1 MGYDEPKFIG
11 VDVIEPAAPLA
22 LIGQVMTASGH
33 VVTSTYTAV
42 NDIRVPAAA
51 VVVGGFVVCDTA
63 GAASGYI
70 CQVQSG
76 TKVLTT
82 AAVTNTA
89 GSSSTFGVDTS
100 SSVVAAGG
108 AFNISIIGTGTAS
121 ATQNSP
127 ALRVALQVRYQ
138 FV

>member
-22 LIGQVMTASGH
+22 LIGQVMTASGA

>member
-1 MGYDEPKFIG
+1 MAYDSPQFIG

-22 LIGQVMTASGH
+22 AISQTMTASGH

-42 NDIRVPAAA
+42 NDVRVPAAA
-51 VVVGGFVVCDTA
+51 FLVGGFVVCDTA

-76 TKVLTT
+76 TRVLAT

-89 GSSSTFGVDTS
+89 GSASVFGSDTS
-100 SSVVAAGG
+100 NSAIAAGG

-121 ATQNSP
+121 AAQSSP